1 MLILSCSQRCR
12 WAKLFDCRLDE
23 KTHVFDA
30 GLDALA
36 LQLRE
41 RFYTSVSDF
50 SDQLSRVLTAPFI
63 PATAPINDGD
73 DPEAS
78 AVEDAPPDSSPPADL
93 WATLLSSD
101 RADIRAGT
109 VDPSIALLTPEQR
122 EIRKLAKRIARAV
135 KDALATATRKE
146 AELAGRGEEEIIRRL
161 EGMGIFANSKN
172 RRIGSDVSAEGGA
185 EADGDVDE
193 DADAEGEDD
202 VLMGGHEEQQERE
215 REEIIIAVRSP
226 RRGKKS
232 TPASDTANSRTS
244 SSGNDRANRHHTRNL
259 SKHSAA
265 EPISPPP
272 STSPASNI
280 IATSTVQINGTAI
293 PVDPTKVHGGEGI
306 GGIPWYLA
314 PFDPVGTTVH
324 EERYTGREV
333 LRGMSEELSDMDEDT
348 LTELVG
354 PDVEMKGTPGKS
366 AAGKEMVKK
375 KALKKKGRSAGWG
388 RRRR

>member
-1 MLILSCSQRCR
+1 MF
-12 WAKLFDCRLDE
+12 A
-23 KTHVFDA
+23 A

-41 RFYTSVSDF
+41 RFYTSVSGF

-63 PATAPINDGD
+63 PATAPTTDEEELEISAAEDSQP
-73 DPEAS
+73 DP
-78 AVEDAPPDSSPPADL
+78 SPPADL

-101 RADIRAGT
+101 RADVRAGI
-109 VDPSIALLTPEQR
+109 VDPSLALLTPEQR

-135 KDALATATRKE
+135 KDPLAMATRKE
-146 AELAGRGEEEIIRRL
+146 AELTGSGEEEILRRL
-161 EGMGIFANSKN
+161 EGMGLFANSKN
-172 RRIGSDVSAEGGA
+172 RRTGSDISAEGGA
-185 EADGDVDE
+185 EADDVGDEDG

-202 VLMGGHEEQQERE
+202 VVMAEADDEQEEEVT
-215 REEIIIAVRSP
+215 IATRSP

-232 TPASDTANSRTS
+232 TPASETANSRAS
-244 SSGNDRANRHHTRNL
+244 SSGNGNSGRQHTRTL

-280 IATSTVQINGTAI
+280 LANSTVQINGTTI
-293 PVDPTKVHGGEGI
+293 PVDSSKVHGGEGI

-354 PDVEMKGTPGKS
+354 ADVEMSGTPGKG
-366 AAGKEMVKK
+366 AGVAGISKEVGLTK
-375 KALKKKGRSAGWG
+375 KAPKRKAKSAGWG